1 MAKPDDLR
9 PQTPHC
15 RKEVTLKS
23 CPLAP
28 HAHHLTCALSYAYI
42 HAYTHTYTNT
52 HTYTHTHVCKQQLV
66 EKGSH
71 EFERDKGEVDGRL
84 CREEGKKE
92 MI

>member
-1 MAKPDDLR
+1 
-9 PQTPHC
+9 
-15 RKEVTLKS
+15 
-23 CPLAP
+23 
-28 HAHHLTCALSYAYI
+28 
-42 HAYTHTYTNT
+42 
-52 HTYTHTHVCKQQLV
+52 V